1 MSVQRYLGMPVERFP
16 EYVAFLRILIK
27 LSKDG
32 APCPELEA
40 ALKVRLQLCYIVLF
54 RLFE

>member
-40 ALKVRLQLCYIVLF
+40 ALKVYLQLCCIVLF